1 MVGGGP
7 EGILKLRIICRSV
20 MLILDFFLSSFSFR
34 LFGSSARQSPIQT
47 LMQDPIQHV
56 QMDASN
62 NLFGYLYLISQD
74 LLDTCLVE
82 SARIGLCIEDYLYNS
97 NNLYISNKFVTTVY
111 ISLASCN
118 SIKKSSTARSNKDR
132 SKFDGDS
139 SNNYCQAIQYY

>member
-1 MVGGGP
+1 
-7 EGILKLRIICRSV
+7 

-118 SIKKSSTARSNKDR
+118 SIKNPQQLEVTKIEVSLTEIVVTTTVKLYSTISLTIVPAWQR
-132 SKFDGDS
+132 
-139 SNNYCQAIQYY
+139 

>member
-1 MVGGGP
+1 
-7 EGILKLRIICRSV
+7 
-20 MLILDFFLSSFSFR
+20 
-34 LFGSSARQSPIQT
+34 
-47 LMQDPIQHV
+47 MQDPIQHV